1 MGQQTGSRTGQIVN
15 ATGLDFVLW
24 VTKPVKGVS
33 PTRLASEM
41 CVNNNR
47 PYSQA
52 VEEVGV

>member
-24 VTKPVKGVS
+24 VTKPVKGMS